1 VLEKNQGEIEN
12 LDDYRSIVGKIMY
25 YTTKLAPEL
34 SNVARELAT
43 HLSNPG
49 KEHWKALERCVGY
62 LSVHD
67 NQGMIFR
74 CPRNLQSISLCDA
87 DYANDRKIGKVFPEE
102 SIH

>member
-1 VLEKNQGEIEN
+1 
-12 LDDYRSIVGKIMY
+12 MY

-62 LSVHD
+62 L
-67 NQGMIFR
+67 F
-74 CPRNLQSISLCDA
+74 
-87 DYANDRKIGKVFPEE
+87 DYHEVVIPM
-102 SIH
+102 